1 MRSFCH
7 FGLKSDLQ
15 CLFLIDGIIG
25 DPRTSRQ
32 QKNNFSRANPPGP
45 LLNIM
50 MASPLVQFRKER
62 FTLLFPNKIYAIS
75 FLILP
80 VCSKPKFNNQKT
92 DLFYE
97 KKTEKR
103 RIALL

>member
-1 MRSFCH
+1 MRLFCH

-15 CLFLIDGIIG
+15 CLFLIAGIIG

-75 FLILP
+75 FFDITCMLETKIQQ
-80 VCSKPKFNNQKT
+80 SKK
-92 DLFYE
+92 
-97 KKTEKR
+97 
-103 RIALL
+103 